1 MITLDTHKV
10 ASIIGNGPLALDIHR
25 SVSSALI
32 CPFVCLVG
40 GNTVWDVFE
49 HSLNAAIR
57 DIEEHPRGKLFRRL
71 IEYGPLNPDDPET
84 LISDNETTLSD
95 PECGSCVEFI
105 YSHMVN
111 RFKGE
116 MAELLALDPCIKLIQ
131 QFRQEGYL
139 SSSIQLFWGETIQ
152 ERRKIVRSTKRNNVR
167 WGSFTKGA
175 DGLLV
180 ERVSIQQ
187 SKPHDVLKIL
197 GVIEVKSMT
206 CSKRRIFDQINS
218 HIVRLSGGVKLGK
231 RKWTSDNM
239 FFASFKSAKKNESDL
254 IRVMVVPSS
263 WKLSREWHSVK
274 TDNGREIVVTEPSE
288 PPIQT
293 QIEELEPNLWKIT
306 LAWSQEA
313 LNQAAYEM
321 TFWYM
326 SQVGRYVYTRN
337 KLPRGWKYMTSEQ
350 AGYNAIKMMLYYI
363 PLRYISKR
371 QERLATRLYNV
382 YCFGYPLGA
391 DSKEM
396 LWPED
401 FADEDQNEHG
411 RNSI

>member
-1 MITLDTHKV
+1 MDIQKIASVIGDT
-10 ASIIGNGPLALDIHR
+10 PLALDIHR
-25 SVSSALI
+25 SVSNALN
-32 CPFVCLVG
+32 CSFVCLVSG
-40 GNTVWDVFE
+40 KTVWDVFE
-49 HSLNAAIR
+49 RSLNTAIR
-57 DIEEHPRGKLFRRL
+57 DIEKHPRGKLFQRL
-71 IEYGPLNPDDPET
+71 IKYGPRNPDDPET
-84 LISDNETTLSD
+84 LINDNKTTLSD
-95 PECGSCVEFI
+95 LECGSCVEFI

-116 MAELLALDPCIKLIQ
+116 LAELLALDPCIKLIQ
-131 QFRQEGYL
+131 RFRQEGYF
-139 SSSIQLFWGETIQ
+139 SSNIRLFWGETIQ
-152 ERRKIVRSTKRNNVR
+152 ERSKIAVGQTKRSNMR

-175 DGLLV
+175 DGLIA
-180 ERVSIQQ
+180 ERVSIHQ
-187 SKPHDVLKIL
+187 SSPHDVLKIL
-197 GVIEVKSMT
+197 GVIEVKSMA
-206 CSKRRIFDQINS
+206 CSKRKIFNQINS
-218 HIVRLSGGVKLGK
+218 HILRLGGGVKLGK
-231 RKWTSDNM
+231 RKWISENM
-239 FFASFKSAKKNESDL
+239 LFASFKSVKKNESDL

-274 TDNGREIVVTEPSE
+274 TDYGREIMVTESSE

-306 LAWSQEA
+306 LAWSQEV

-326 SQVGRYVYTRN
+326 SRVGGYVYT
-337 KLPRGWKYMTSEQ
+337 KKKMPRGWECMTAEK

-382 YCFGYPLGA
+382 YCFGYSLGV

-401 FADEDQNEHG
+401 FAAED
-411 RNSI
+411 